1 MSHDYSVQVHNWI
14 TQKIELVET
23 QKISAEKRNDT
34 EVTEYLAGQ
43 LEELLFFQD
52 YLAKHIDLKTQT
64 YF

>member
-1 MSHDYSVQVHNWI
+1 MSHYYSVQVHNWI
-14 TQKIELVET
+14 TKKIEHVKT
-23 QKISAEKRNDT
+23 QKISAEKRNNT

-52 YLAKHIDLKTQT
+52 YLGKHIDLKTQT